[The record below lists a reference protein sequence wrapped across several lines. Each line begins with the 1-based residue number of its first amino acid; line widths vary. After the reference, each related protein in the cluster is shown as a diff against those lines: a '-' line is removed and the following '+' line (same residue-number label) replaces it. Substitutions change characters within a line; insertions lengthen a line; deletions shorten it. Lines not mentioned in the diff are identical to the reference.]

1 MNILTKADVMGLS
14 IAERIQLVS
23 DIWDTVI
30 EEPQKVTL
38 SEEQKKEIDHR
49 LDAYNQ
55 NPDNGTTWDVVRE
68 RIRSRRCDHG

>member
-68 RIRSRRCDHG
+68 RIRSRR